1 MIVVI
6 KMLIF
11 CLQID
16 FAEGAFP
23 FGSPSE
29 PFSRRT
35 NESKRQ
41 LTRQR
46 DFHNLVTQMF
56 SSFIADN
63 RPIKHE

>member
-1 MIVVI
+1 MV
-6 KMLIF
+6 
-11 CLQID
+11 D

-29 PFSRRT
+29 PFSRQT